1 MQFLRLDATH
11 TCIKGESFT
20 NSQKSGGNLLGLF
33 YQDSERWAYTFQT
46 YAFLSR
52 MKSQMRHDVDTTKPV
67 TIFER
72 SVVSDRVCFAKNCNV
87 RNSCP
92 CLRFPFLSLL
102 LRLVLFYIFW
112 HATQGKPAGRFDM
125 LPFESKALA
134 CVSGVYC
141 VVQPVLFSLVCL
153 FLWVILTCAN
163 SSAYITPGATRR
175 VRHGSHLLPP
185 PLPHRQAASCLTWS
199 TSDNIDDSSTL
210 VLVNSRTL
218 TGCTDPFGELQGAP
232 HQYPLGLVATT
243 SATLC

>member
-1 MQFLRLDATH
+1 M
-11 TCIKGESFT
+11 
-20 NSQKSGGNLLGLF
+20 LGLF

-153 FLWVILTCAN
+153 FFMGNINVCKQQCLHHSRCNT
-163 SSAYITPGATRR
+163 SGAARI
-175 VRHGSHLLPP
+175 
-185 PLPHRQAASCLTWS
+185 PLAAS
-199 TSDNIDDSSTL
+199 
-210 VLVNSRTL
+210 
-218 TGCTDPFGELQGAP
+218 
-232 HQYPLGLVATT
+232 TT
-243 SATLC
+243 PT

>member
-72 SVVSDRVCFAKNCNV
+72 SVISDRVCFAKNCNV

-102 LRLVLFYIFW
+102 LRLFFSIFFGTQHRVSLLADLICCRLRARLWPVFPVCIALFN
-112 HATQGKPAGRFDM
+112 
-125 LPFESKALA
+125 PF
-134 CVSGVYC
+134 C
-141 VVQPVLFSLVCL
+141 
-153 FLWVILTCAN
+153 FLWCVFL
-163 SSAYITPGATRR
+163 YG
-175 VRHGSHLLPP
+175 
-185 PLPHRQAASCLTWS
+185 
-199 TSDNIDDSSTL
+199 
-210 VLVNSRTL
+210 
-218 TGCTDPFGELQGAP
+218 
-232 HQYPLGLVATT
+232 
-243 SATLC
+243 